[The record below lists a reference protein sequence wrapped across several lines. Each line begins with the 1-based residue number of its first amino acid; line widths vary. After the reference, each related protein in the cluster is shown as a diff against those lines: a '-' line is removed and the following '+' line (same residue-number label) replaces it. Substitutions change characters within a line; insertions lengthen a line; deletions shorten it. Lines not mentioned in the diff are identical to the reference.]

1 MGKSKPRS
9 ARKRR
14 RQDPSSQDPSSRS
27 RPATFFIRPDM
38 VHSHRPAEGAAKPIQ
53 DRSYLFPAE
62 MSIETT
68 QCRVGSRLMRS
79 RAFNS
84 RDLKHGFPVLA
95 LREALI
101 SREQRPGR
109 RAVHITMDAKDQTP
123 RLFWPRKG
131 GALPRLC
138 GSYNTRSNMEDRK
151 AWAYQLIW
159 VMSFFH
165 ARGQPLG
172 NVFLPGM
179 LSCGRY
185 THETEAYIN
194 KRGSHVM
201 PSMLCL
207 FANDVMRLGNIY
219 PRAMTLLSHMAP
231 ETLMGARERGP
242 AADVWA
248 LACSLFSLFLRPS
261 SENKAS
267 GDPVS
272 TGTPL
277 FYDRDSDSMFGHLIQ
292 IFKFVGTPNE
302 RLWPGVKRLP
312 HYNSLMPVW
321 QPDTSRL
328 EEVISPELQQLL
340 KMLLAAN
347 PRTRM
352 SAGQIMKHPFFSDI
366 RGSVERPTPPS
377 ADALLSTLLRCEAR
391 QMEGGGGS
399 DGARAVR
406 QTWGAT
412 QQQVPEPM
420 QRPTPTSR
428 AHVVDWLV
436 SVAFH
441 YELSDDTL
449 FLSALLLDRFLL
461 REPVKVDNLQLLAE
475 ACLLVASKAVDT
487 VRIPLSELCDMSTDE
502 YTVRAAGEMER
513 RVLQT
518 LDFDVALL
526 TPLPFLRV
534 YLAEARAPF
543 HTRCLA
549 FRLAHV
555 LLVHESSL
563 LYRPST
569 VALSAVV
576 LAFSGEQ
583 AAPLPRALR
592 LLSQTDQLYSPQCT
606 RAMYR
611 RWVNCADR
619 PRGHSL
625 REVRIKYSSVRLARA
640 ALVRPVDVSAE
651 RAAEEHRAR
660 GNRYDPALVLPMAVM
675 TQLLQFL
682 DKPET
687 CIMSCV
693 SREWNKLCRDVS
705 LNRGEW
711 DFRRYS
717 EIIDVRTLVRDLV
730 PRFAGVQALNLF
742 RCKLDV
748 RAVNVIFEHCRG
760 LRRINLSYTRLDK
773 RAGGGAAAAGPA
785 PALAAAAAGGL
796 AIPPGEGRAPAAMT
810 AATLNNPY
818 QTHPRSLS
826 FRAGT
831 PWTRL
836 LSGAPQTRLHGGSPR
851 TQSLAA
857 SAVTT
862 LGDRERRARNALAR
876 APPRIEVKLVP
887 PLLEDINLRS
897 SELFLE
903 QDIVSIVRGARKL
916 RRLNLGM
923 LQCVSRRTIDAM
935 AESSMAPT
943 LDVLYLNSCPR
954 VDDDCIGILADACK
968 SLRELYLDMCRNI
981 SDEGVRRAAE
991 KLPLRV
997 LSLCANA
1004 IRNSSLEA
1012 IANHC
1017 PDIEQLELSFC
1028 YNCDS
1033 EGVVQLAKC
1042 SKIRRLNLCLVDQ
1055 IRDDAIEAIAKECDL
1070 VELNLRGCPNIT
1082 DRSLFAL
1089 REHCKNLRVLHIL
1102 GCDRLATTTVS
1113 LLKRSLPSAEI
1124 ILW

>member
-1 MGKSKPRS
+1 MSTRS
-9 ARKRR
+9 MEQSTPGSTRKRR
-14 RQDPSSQDPSSRS
+14 HEDQLSQEPSSRS

-38 VHSHRPAEGAAKPIQ
+38 VHSHRPAEDAAKPIQ

-68 QCRVGSRLMRS
+68 QCRVGSRFMRS

-95 LREALI
+95 LREVLI
-101 SREQRPGR
+101 SREQRPGC
-109 RAVHITMDAKDQTP
+109 RAVHMTMDAKDQKP
-123 RLFWPRKG
+123 RLFWPMKG
-131 GALPRLC
+131 CALPKLC

-201 PSMLCL
+201 PNMLCL

-302 RLWPGVKRLP
+302 QIWPGVKRLP

-340 KMLLAAN
+340 ERLLAAN
-347 PRTRM
+347 PRERM
-352 SAGQIMKHPFFSDI
+352 SAGQIMEHSFFSDI

-377 ADALLSTLLRCEAR
+377 ADALLSALLRCEAR
-391 QMEGGGGS
+391 QMEES

-420 QRPTPTSR
+420 QRPTPTDR

-449 FLSALLLDRFLL
+449 FLCALLLDRFLL
-461 REPVKVDNLQLLAE
+461 REPVRVDNLQLLAT

-518 LDFDVALL
+518 LDFNVALL

-549 FRLAHV
+549 FRLAHI

-563 LYRPST
+563 LYRSST

-583 AAPLPRALR
+583 APPLPRALR
-592 LLSQTDQLYSPQCT
+592 LLPHTDQLYSPQCT

-625 REVRIKYSSVRLARA
+625 REVHIKYSSVRLARA

-651 RAAEEHRAR
+651 RAAERNRAR
-660 GNRYDPALVLPMAVM
+660 GNRHDPALVLPMAVM
-675 TQLLQFL
+675 TQLLHFL
-682 DKPET
+682 DKPEM

-711 DFRRYS
+711 DFRGYS
-717 EIIDVRTLVRDLV
+717 EVIDVRTLVRNLV
-730 PRFAGVQALNLF
+730 PRFADVQALNLF

-760 LRRINLSYTRLDK
+760 LRRMNLSYTRVDK
-773 RAGGGAAAAGPA
+773 RAGGGATDAGAA
-785 PALAAAAAGGL
+785 PALTAVAAGEL
-796 AIPPGEGRAPAAMT
+796 TIPSGGRVPAAMT

-818 QTHPRSLS
+818 QAHRELS
-826 FRAGT
+826 FRAGS
-831 PWTRL
+831 
-836 LSGAPQTRLHGGSPR
+836 LSGAPQTRCHGGSPR
-851 TQSLAA
+851 TLSLAA

-876 APPRIEVKLVP
+876 ASPRVEVKLVP
-887 PLLEDINLRS
+887 PFLEDINLRC

-935 AESSMAPT
+935 AESSMAPSIE
-943 LDVLYLNSCPR
+943 VLYLNSCPR

-981 SDEGVRRAAE
+981 SDEGVRRAAK

-1004 IRNSSLEA
+1004 ICNSSLEA

-1042 SKIRRLNLCLVDQ
+1042 SKIRRLNLCLVDH

-1089 REHCKNLRVLHIL
+1089 REHCKNLRVLHLL
-1102 GCDRLATTTVS
+1102 GCDRLATSTVS
-1113 LLKRSLPSAEI
+1113 LLKHSLPSVEI